1 MLRFTTPDRRRFLA
15 GTAAAAAS
23 PRAVRAADRPEVLH
37 VRSHAD
43 LTVLDP
49 AYRRTASDH
58 DVFRCLLPAL
68 ISYKTSTDRWGW
80 VLSRGANPQPPR
92 GIALRRRLL
101 ARTYRQLDLDERR
114 ALFRM

>member
-15 GTAAAAAS
+15 GTAAAAS

-43 LTVLDP
+43 LAVLDP

-68 ISYKTSTDRWGW
+68 ISYKPGARRWEW
-80 VLSRGANPQPPR
+80 DPEAADE
-92 GIALRRRLL
+92 I
-101 ARTYRQLDLDERR
+101 RQLDDPPNDIRLNEGWRWTGGFGQ
-114 ALFRM
+114 LT